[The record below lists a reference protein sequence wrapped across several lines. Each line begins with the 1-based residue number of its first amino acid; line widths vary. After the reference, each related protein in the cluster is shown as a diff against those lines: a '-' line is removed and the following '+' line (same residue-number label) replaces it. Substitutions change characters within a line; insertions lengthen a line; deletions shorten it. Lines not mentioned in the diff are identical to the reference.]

1 MTDDCMM
8 HILMLSFYNNQRRA
22 DDNSPR
28 DLPDM
33 TTRIGSGQ
41 AIFTTIPAC
50 KRSHKDELLRDGTT
64 EAMLDSATKRK
75 LYAQPGFPRPL
86 TQPPSLAQ
94 RISPAGKKGLGM
106 FATRALS
113 AGGLILSERPLVVH
127 PLGAPLY
134 TGDQMGL
141 FRLPQSITG
150 RVIETEFEIE
160 VMVQRMVTKN
170 RDAFISLTNSRDFSS
185 CGNLVGRAYTNG
197 LDVLQE
203 FTFAGLPDDSGAYK
217 GVFDKLSRV
226 NHSCTPNAVFS
237 WDSLSFSGSLRAIRA
252 IQPDEEI
259 TITYCDPSLSTAERA
274 AVLAPYDIVC
284 DCPACKDGAAS
295 DARRN
300 DIFAKFDQV
309 EELESNDAKRETL
322 LSVIKLIEEEGAE
335 VLPEYYEAHAMLLEI
350 YQEEKAAEETDAE
363 EADAEETDAEETEG
377 AKEEQG
383 TEEAKEEKEENDTTA
398 HEKEGNSE
406 ETKSEL
412 EEKKSEKKDIEPEQP
427 EEEKEVV
434 EEGEPQEKGGELR
447 EKEGALKEKEN
458 ELDEKRE
465 RENEEE
471 EEERKV
477 EEKESEPEEKV
488 KELEQ
493 KVNALSLAM
502 FGRPFLP
509 E

>member
-1 MTDDCMM
+1 M
-8 HILMLSFYNNQRRA
+8 HRRLTPSSDNQRRA

-86 TQPPSLAQ
+86 TQPPSPAQ

-113 AGGLILSERPLVVH
+113 AGDLILSERPLVVH

-322 LSVIKLIEEEGAE
+322 LSVIELIVEEGAE
-335 VLPEYYEAHAMLLEI
+335 VLPEYYEAHMMLLEI
-350 YQEEKAAEETDAE
+350 YQEEKA
-363 EADAEETDAEETEG
+363 AEETDAEETEG

-383 TEEAKEEKEENDTTA
+383 TEEAKEEKEEKDTTA

-471 EEERKV
+471 EEEEEEEESKV
-477 EEKESEPEEKV
+477 EEKESEPEDKV